1 MLFGIQNSHR
11 LMCDTGERIS
21 FPEPGH
27 GDWRMKER
35 FYLVKAQAADAVAN
49 AAVSTDVRSYWEGV
63 ADKYRELA
71 RVSALMRRGEVPTEF

>member
-1 MLFGIQNSHR
+1 
-11 LMCDTGERIS
+11 
-21 FPEPGH
+21 
-27 GDWRMKER
+27 MKER